1 MLGGGLVPGSVVLIG
16 GDPGIGKSTLLIQAL
31 ADIGRQTTVLY
42 VSGEES
48 ADQIALRAHRLGL
61 KGDAVRLLT
70 ENQVENILGCA
81 RDERPQVMVVD
92 LNPDDVHRH
101 AGVGPGK
108 RGAGA

>member
-1 MLGGGLVPGSVVLIG
+1 M
-16 GDPGIGKSTLLIQAL
+16 
-31 ADIGRQTTVLY
+31 LY

-92 LNPDDVHRH
+92 SIQTIFTDMLES
-101 AGVGPGK
+101 APGR